1 MRGTAESTSR
11 VVAAAVDVDALYA
24 ALDQKRKQE
33 GLSWRRLAE
42 ITDTSASTFTRM
54 AQGHRPDV
62 ETFLTLCSWL
72 GVPAEQFRRGDGFE
86 GDRDNTLAA
95 VTAIFRASP
104 NLSPESARAM
114 EEITRAAYERL
125 KDM

>member
-1 MRGTAESTSR
+1 M
-11 VVAAAVDVDALYA
+11 AAAVDVDALYA

-33 GLSWRRLAE
+33 ELSWRGLAE
-42 ITDTSASTFTRM
+42 ITGTSASTFTRM

-62 ETFLTLCSWL
+62 ETFLTLCAWL
-72 GVPAEQFRRGDGFE
+72 GVPAEQFTRGNGFE
-86 GDRDNTLAA
+86 EDRDNTLAT

-104 NLSPESARAM
+104 KLSPESARAM

-125 KDM
+125 KDK